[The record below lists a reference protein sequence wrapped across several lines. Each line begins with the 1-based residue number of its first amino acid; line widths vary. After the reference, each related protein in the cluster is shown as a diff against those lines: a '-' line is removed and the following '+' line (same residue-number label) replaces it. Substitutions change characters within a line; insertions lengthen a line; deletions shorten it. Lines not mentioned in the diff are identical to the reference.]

1 MNILLADDH
10 VMVRSG
16 LRRIILDSYPDG
28 VIGEA
33 GTSEELCS
41 RLKERVWS
49 VLVLD
54 IALGDRNSLD
64 LVPEIIRSQPQI
76 KIIVLSMY
84 REHQF
89 VIRAMRAGV
98 SAYVTKDRA
107 PEDLIRAIDN
117 VFKGKRYLSEDVA
130 RELAD
135 HVAINDAKPGDPHK
149 QLSSREYEVFLLLAS
164 ARSISE
170 IATRLKLSVKTV
182 STYRARILEKMGMNS
197 NAELMQYALRHGLTQ

>member
-10 VMVRSG
+10 IMVRSG
-16 LRRIILDSYPDG
+16 LHRIIIDSYPET

-33 GTSEELCS
+33 GTSEELRS
-41 RLKERVWS
+41 RLKERDWS

-64 LVPEIIRSQPQI
+64 LVPEIIRSQSQI

-89 VIRAMRAGV
+89 VIQAMRTGA

-107 PEDLIRAIDN
+107 PEDLIRAIDS
-117 VFKGKRYLSEDVA
+117 VLKDKRYLSEDIA
-130 RELAD
+130 RQLAD
-135 HVAINDAKPGDPHK
+135 HVAISDVKSGEPHK
-149 QLSSREYEVFLLLAS
+149 HLSSREYEVFLLLAS
-164 ARSISE
+164 AITISE
-170 IATRLKLSVKTV
+170 IATRLRLSVKTI
-182 STYRARILEKMGMNS
+182 STYRTRILEKMSMNS
-197 NAELMQYALRHGLTQ
+197 NAELMQYAVRHGLTL